1 MTNFQRA
8 RTEEQRTA
16 RQAEIL
22 AAAREMLTE
31 MPLTE
36 ITLNGLGRR
45 VGLATS
51 NVLRYFESRE
61 AVLLELVHTETAG
74 WLDELDPL
82 LPAPDGRAG
91 VDRQVEAAAEAWARS
106 LAAHPLF
113 CELISAQAVV
123 LERKISAET
132 AMAFKRDSLTNLAR
146 LTGLL
151 TRAVPKLATKDE
163 VVVAQFAS
171 RATLLTG
178 ALWAQTRATESLLAD
193 VRIPP
198 ELTALQ
204 QPFTEAVRDAF
215 HTMLLGTLQR
225 TVTP

>member
-1 MTNFQRA
+1 MPTFQRA

-16 RQAEIL
+16 RQTEIV

-74 WLDELDPL
+74 WLDDLDPL
-82 LPAPDGRAG
+82 LPANRVKITTAG
-91 VDRQVEAAAEAWARS
+91 QIAAAADAWSRS

-132 AMAFKRDSLTNLAR
+132 AMAFKRDSLTNLSR
-146 LTGLL
+146 LIGLL
-151 TRAVPKLATKDE
+151 ARAVPELGTKDDAI
-163 VVVAQFAS
+163 VARFAS

-178 ALWAQTRATESLLAD
+178 ALWAQTRATESLQL
-193 VRIPP
+193 PP
-198 ELTALQ
+198 ELTDLHES
-204 QPFTEAVRDAF
+204 FTDAARDAF
-215 HTMLLGTLQR
+215 HTMLLGTLGR
-225 TVTP
+225 

>member
-1 MTNFQRA
+1 MPNFQRA
-8 RTEEQRTA
+8 RTDEQRTA

-22 AAAREMLTE
+22 AAAHEMLTE

-45 VGLATS
+45 VGLAAS

-61 AVLLELVHTETAG
+61 AVLLELVHAETAR

-82 LPAPDGRAG
+82 LPAPRGRTSTERHVAT
-91 VDRQVEAAAEAWARS
+91 AADAWARS

-113 CELISAQAVV
+113 CELLSAQAVV

-132 AMAFKRDSLTNLAR
+132 ALAFKRDSMTNLER
-146 LTGLL
+146 LTGIL
-151 TRAVPKLATKDE
+151 TRAVPALAAKDE
-163 VVVAQFAS
+163 LVVARLAS

-178 ALWAQTRATESLLAD
+178 ALWAQTRATDSLLAG
-193 VRIPP
+193 VETPP
-198 ELTALQ
+198 ELQALQ
-204 QPFTEAVRDAF
+204 EPFTDAVRDAF
-215 HTMLLGTLQR
+215 HTMLLGTLGR
-225 TVTP
+225 

>member
-16 RQAEIL
+16 RQAEIV
-22 AAAREMLTE
+22 AAAREMLAE

-45 VGLATS
+45 VGLAAS

-74 WLDELDPL
+74 WLDDLDPL
-82 LPAPDGRAG
+82 LPASNGRVG
-91 VDRQVEAAAEAWARS
+91 VERQIETAADAWARS
-106 LAAHPLF
+106 LAAHPHF

-132 AMAFKRDSLTNLAR
+132 ALAFKRDSLANLVR
-146 LTGLL
+146 LTGIL
-151 TRAVPKLATKDE
+151 TRAVPELAAKDE
-163 VVVAQFAS
+163 AVVAQFAS

-193 VRIPP
+193 VQLPP

-204 QPFTEAVRDAF
+204 EPFVDAARDAL
-215 HTMLLGTLQR
+215 HTMLLGT
-225 TVTP
+225 VTR